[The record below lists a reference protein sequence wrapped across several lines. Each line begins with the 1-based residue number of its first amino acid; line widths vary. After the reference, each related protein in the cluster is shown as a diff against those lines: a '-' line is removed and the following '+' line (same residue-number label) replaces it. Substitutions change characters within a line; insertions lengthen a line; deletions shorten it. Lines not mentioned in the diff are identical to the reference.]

1 MANGGTAVTVFVDD
15 AVQGRFPPVCARTG
29 RPGDGRLTID
39 SEAVGSRSIPLPL
52 VVVLLLVGPVGWA
65 VYFVLSFLSAPGER
79 LTVRLPWTAD
89 SQERIVALRRRKNGA
104 WAAAAAG
111 AAACAVAV
119 VLVAGSSGGTTLTAR
134 VVIGAIVL
142 ASAVAAGVALVAEA
156 RLGRERVRV
165 ELDASRRWVT
175 LVNVHPAFRQAVR
188 ADQARRT
195 APRP

>member
-1 MANGGTAVTVFVDD
+1 MADDGTAVTVFVDD

-52 VVVLLLVGPVGWA
+52 AVVLLLVGPVGWA

-79 LTVRLPWTAD
+79 LTVSLPWTAD

-104 WAAAAAG
+104 WAAAAG
-111 AAACAVAV
+111 AAACTVAV
-119 VLVAGSSGGTTLTAR
+119 ILVAGSGGTTMTAR
-134 VVIGAIVL
+134 VVIGAIAL
-142 ASAVAAGVALVAEA
+142 ASAAAAGVALVTES

-175 LVNVHPAFRQAVR
+175 LGNVHPAFRQAVR

>member
-1 MANGGTAVTVFVDD
+1 MADDGTAVTVFVDD

-52 VVVLLLVGPVGWA
+52 AVVLLLVGPMGWA

-79 LTVRLPWTAD
+79 LTVSLPWTAD

-111 AAACAVAV
+111 AAACTVAV
-119 VLVAGSSGGTTLTAR
+119 ILVAGSGGTTMTAR
-134 VVIGAIVL
+134 VVIGAIAL
-142 ASAVAAGVALVAEA
+142 ASAVAAGVALVTES

>member
-119 VLVAGSSGGTTLTAR
+119 LLVAGSSGGTTMTTR
-134 VVIGAIVL
+134 VVIGSVVL
-142 ASAVAAGVALVAEA
+142 ASAVAAGVALVAEW
-156 RLGRERVRV
+156 RLGRESVRV

-175 LVNVHPAFRQAVR
+175 LGNVHPAFRQAVR